1 MNQQKIC
8 IIGNGLAG
16 LITAAVLSEEDIKI
30 DLIFPKVKNFT
41 TDYRTTAVS
50 ETNFNFLK
58 KELNLKNPKY
68 IWPSKK
74 IDLFYQK
81 KENFYKFLNF

>member
-16 LITAAVLSEEDIKI
+16 LITAVVLSEEDIKI

-58 KELNLKNPKY
+58 KRVKFEK
-68 IWPSKK
+68 SKIYLAK
-74 IDLFYQK
+74 
-81 KENFYKFLNF
+81 